1 MLVGGRWDVGYAV
14 NAVGVVGG
22 VGVVY
27 VGIVAAGAVK
37 YGMIVV
43 GFVFVAVLV
52 ALVGDLVAAVCV
64 HDAVVVVV
72 VSKNIEIEFVN

>member
-1 MLVGGRWDVGYAV
+1 MLVEGRWDVGFAV
-14 NAVGVVGG
+14 TAVGVVGG

-37 YGMIVV
+37 YGMLVV

-52 ALVGDLVAAVCV
+52 AFVSDLVAAVCV
-64 HDAVVVVV
+64 YGAVVVVV